1 MSGFTLAPSAA
12 RDLDS
17 IWHYLA
23 VEQSRR
29 QTATRQIQ
37 RLSDTFAALGLHPEL
52 GQVRD
57 DLAEGIRAFICRP
70 YVVLYRIEVRGPCIL
85 QIVHGSRE
93 LRDLFRD

>member
-12 RDLDS
+12 RDPDS

-29 QTATRQIQ
+29 Q
-37 RLSDTFAALGLHPEL
+37 
-52 GQVRD
+52 
-57 DLAEGIRAFICRP
+57 
-70 YVVLYRIEVRGPCIL
+70 LYRIEVRGPCIL

-93 LRDLFRD
+93 LRNLFRD